1 MTNVYPKELITL
13 CRVAQ
18 LTPCLGCSPV
28 PRGRSGLSDV
38 LTRHP
43 VLITVPESA
52 CSCLYLPGLITSIRN
67 PPESNTM
74 TRHVWVLTN
83 VEKRMVRD
91 LGKSEV

>member
-18 LTPCLGCSPV
+18 LTLLSHGGNC
-28 PRGRSGLSDV
+28 GLSDV

-43 VLITVPESA
+43 VLITVPDSA
-52 CSCLYLPGLITSIRN
+52 RSCLYLPGLVTFIRN
-67 PPESNTM
+67 PPESNTV
-74 TRHVWVLTN
+74 TRHAWVLTN